1 MSEKLLCEIFKSSR
15 KDEMY
20 LYVDKRKGMETVPEA
35 LMETFGSQ
43 ILEDIN
49 FSPSYLFPVDEDVGS
64 DSAFLDNVVEL
75 LTHCSNR
82 DIAEVMLSIIPEA
95 WQND

>member
-35 LMETFGSQ
+35 LMETG
-43 ILEDIN
+43 L
-49 FSPSYLFPVDEDVGS
+49 S
-64 DSAFLDNVVEL
+64 DLCRDPCRALYRSANEPATAVAR
-75 LTHCSNR
+75 NR
-82 DIAEVMLSIIPEA
+82 GRSAGRRA
-95 WQND
+95 

>member
-35 LMETFGSQ
+35 LMETFGKPVPGVKAADVMAAIEEQ
-43 ILEDIN
+43 GFYLQMPPAKEPYLLDIHRAQTT
-49 FSPSYLFPVDEDVGS
+49 D
-64 DSAFLDNVVEL
+64 
-75 LTHCSNR
+75 CS
-82 DIAEVMLSIIPEA
+82 
-95 WQND
+95 